1 MRSIE
6 FLREYSPEA
15 GPMTDAEY
23 AAQQAQGQK
32 NLAALKGVGQKIA
45 GAFQGNN
52 QAAAP
57 IVPLVNPYQGADA
70 AKFAA
75 MTPADQA
82 FYTQGGGNPDIND
95 PYIAMRAPNKVKPP
109 APNLGAGAL
118 ASTSSAEQSSAAPAA
133 SPSLGAGALAS
144 TSSAEQSSAAAPA
157 AAERSPEQD
166 MGAGAAAPERSP
178 EQDMGAGAA
187 AAPEDNP
194 EQQFGAGAAAPA
206 ATPAAATPTS
216 TAANKAM
223 TPAITAYAS
232 RMGLLTN
239 NKPNVDAIK
248 KFQTANGLTAD
259 GIIGGKT
266 AGAILSAQKPGGNAA
281 NLRGPAAPG
290 QAATPAPKVKPPR
303 YKTPQEYDREI
314 TRFSKTSDPKLP
326 PNARYI
332 ATLQAEKAALA
343 GQGAAPA
350 GQAATPTTS
359 GGRPV
364 AAPAARTFE
373 ESVDMMRRLS
383 TMLKG

>member
-82 FYTQGGGNPDIND
+82 FYTQGGGKPDIND
-95 PYIAMRAPNKVKPP
+95 PYIAMRAPNKGKPP

-118 ASTSSAEQSSAAPAA
+118 ASTSSAEQSSAAAPAA

-144 TSSAEQSSAAAPA
+144 TSSAEQSSSAATTSPVAPPTALNPSPVAPA
-157 AAERSPEQD
+157 APNSAAADAERD
-166 MGAGAAAPERSP
+166 GAPVAAATAPPDSNPTDARLRAGTQTAPTGAAAPKAGSDP
-178 EQDMGAGAA
+178 KIKALQDKLIAAGAKIKSDGIMGPATQAAMKQFFPNA
-187 AAPEDNP
+187 AA
-194 EQQFGAGAAAPA
+194 
-206 ATPAAATPTS
+206 
-216 TAANKAM
+216 
-223 TPAITAYAS
+223 
-232 RMGLLTN
+232 
-239 NKPNVDAIK
+239 
-248 KFQTANGLTAD
+248 
-259 GIIGGKT
+259 
-266 AGAILSAQKPGGNAA
+266 
-281 NLRGPAAPG
+281 G
-290 QAATPAPKVKPPR
+290 QVATPAPKVKPPR
-303 YKTPQEYDREI
+303 YKTPQEYDQEI